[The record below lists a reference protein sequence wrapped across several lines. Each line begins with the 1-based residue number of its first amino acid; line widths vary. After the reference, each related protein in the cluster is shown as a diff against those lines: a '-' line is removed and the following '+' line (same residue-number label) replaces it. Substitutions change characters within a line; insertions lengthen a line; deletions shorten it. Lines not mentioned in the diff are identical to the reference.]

1 MHCERRLLTTLIARD
16 VTDPGPVPICALDS
30 GLLMGGT
37 IPLACAAA
45 PRGTKPFFVRRIV
58 DAP

>member
-16 VTDPGPVPICALDS
+16 VTDPGPVPIRVPDS

-37 IPLACAAA
+37 DVYGC
-45 PRGTKPFFVRRIV
+45 G
-58 DAP
+58 

>member
-16 VTDPGPVPICALDS
+16 VTDPGPVPIRVLDSGLLMGVLDS

-37 IPLACAAA
+37 FPGSSAKC
-45 PRGTKPFFVRRIV
+45 GH
-58 DAP
+58 